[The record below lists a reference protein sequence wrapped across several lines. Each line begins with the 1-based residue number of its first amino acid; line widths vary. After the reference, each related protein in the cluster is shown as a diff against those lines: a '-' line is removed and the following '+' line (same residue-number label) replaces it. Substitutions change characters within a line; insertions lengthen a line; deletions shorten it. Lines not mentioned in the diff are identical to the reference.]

1 LSTVTET
8 GQKTASMTDETPI
21 PITAS
26 DLTALRGIRHGFFTR
41 KGGVSGGLYASLNIG
56 FGSDDE
62 KTAVVENRRRTM
74 AALDLPEAAL
84 TTIYQVHGATA
95 VRATT
100 PWTHADAP
108 KADGLVS
115 NVPGVALGI
124 ATADCAP
131 VLFADEK
138 AGVIGACH
146 AGWKGAHGGITD
158 ATISAMEEL
167 GADRTEIIAVVGPC
181 IAQASYEVGAE
192 FRASFLDL
200 DPAYDRFFESGVR
213 SDKYQFDLPGFV
225 ISKLSDAGVAVA
237 RWLGRDTKA
246 EEDEFFSYRRTTL
259 NGDKDYGRLLSA
271 IALAD

>member
-1 LSTVTET
+1 
-8 GQKTASMTDETPI
+8 MTDETPT
-21 PITAS
+21 PIIAS
-26 DLTALRGIRHGFFTR
+26 DLAALRGVRHGFFTR

-56 FGSDDE
+56 LGSDDE
-62 KTAVVENRRRTM
+62 KSAVVENRRRTM

-84 TTIYQVHGATA
+84 TTVYQVHGATA
-95 VRATT
+95 VPATK
-100 PWTHADAP
+100 PWLHADAP
-108 KADGLVS
+108 KADGIVS
-115 NVPGVALGI
+115 NSPGVALGI

-158 ATISAMEEL
+158 ATIAAMETL
-167 GADRTEIIAVVGPC
+167 GAHRTDIIAVVGPC
-181 IAQASYEVGAE
+181 IAQKSYEVGAE
-192 FRASFLDL
+192 FRDSFLDL
-200 DPAYDRFFESGVR
+200 DSVYDRYFVPGVR
-213 SDKYQFDLPGFV
+213 QDKYQFDLPGFV
-225 ISKLSDAGVAVA
+225 ISKLENAGIALA

-259 NGDKDYGRLLSA
+259 NGEKDYGRLLST